1 VNRIIAALVLTLALG
16 TPPARAHEKGDR
28 QRGVVESVAPERI
41 VVKTSDGHEVAFKV
55 TPETR
60 FLRGEERVGV
70 EDVRVGQRAVVQGKR
85 AGETLEAVQVKLGA
99 APSPK

>member
-1 VNRIIAALVLTLALG
+1 MAALVLTVALG
-16 TPPARAHEKGDR
+16 TLPARAHEKGDR

-41 VVKTSDGHEVAFKV
+41 VVRTSDGHTVTFAV

-70 EDVRVGQRAVVQGKR
+70 EDVQVGQRAVVEGRR

-99 APSPK
+99 APSRK